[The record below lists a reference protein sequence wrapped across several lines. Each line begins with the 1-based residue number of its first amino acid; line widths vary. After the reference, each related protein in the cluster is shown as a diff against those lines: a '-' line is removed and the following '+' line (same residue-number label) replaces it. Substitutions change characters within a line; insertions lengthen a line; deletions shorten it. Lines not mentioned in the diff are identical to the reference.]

1 MKGDPAM
8 NNSYCYV
15 VPPGK
20 VSRSDWQYV
29 FDVLISPIAEKKGM
43 KCVLG
48 QVMGEA
54 LIDNI
59 LAKLLQA
66 DLAIIDVSGDD
77 DPRAYYQLG
86 VRHARSNRTILIGQ
100 HDTNIISDFKP
111 YYVVTYSSAAKDI
124 TKFQQQLESLI
135 DRIRCAPD
143 EPDNPVQRFLSGAG
157 KLIEENH
164 ALQSKLEELEK
175 TVRDNKNLQSKVT
188 ELERT
193 LTTLASAPQ
202 EPPHQ
207 TIKFKPVPPGSE
219 H

>member
-1 MKGDPAM
+1 MSNG
-8 NNSYCYV
+8 YCYV
-15 VPPGK
+15 VPPGN
-20 VSRSDWQYV
+20 VGRSDWQYV
-29 FDVLISPIAEKKGM
+29 FDVLISPVIEKKGM

-48 QVMGEA
+48 QMMGEA

-66 DLAIIDVSGDD
+66 ELAIIDISSED

-86 VRHARSNRTILIGQ
+86 VRHARSNRTILIG
-100 HDTNIISDFKP
+100 HYDTNIISDFKP
-111 YYVVTYSSAAKDI
+111 YYVVNYSSAAKDI
-124 TKFQQQLESLI
+124 TKFQQQLEALI
-135 DRIRCAPD
+135 DRIRNAPD

-157 KLIEENH
+157 KLIDENR

-175 TVRDNKNLQSKVT
+175 TVRENQDLQNKVM

-202 EPPHQ
+202 QPPHQ
-207 TIKFKPVPPGSE
+207 TIKFKPVPPGS
-219 H
+219 